1 MNKSPKK
8 APLNTPT
15 RAELKKLRRE
25 HRISLRRSD
34 DETRKIHKEGKRK
47 DFSLV
52 TVTWILNRCDRIEVL
67 GDNWR
72 TCIWIFKSRIVAEW
86 SVRFA
91 TPRLVIRGFGAYK
104 EVVDI
109 RDRRFDPDSFGR
121 SCQSLNVRARK

>member
-1 MNKSPKK
+1 MKKSPKK
-8 APLNTPT
+8 APLNTPS
-15 RAELKKLRRE
+15 RAELKQLRRE
-25 HRISLRRSD
+25 HRNYMRRRD
-34 DETRKIHKEGKRK
+34 DETRKTHREGKRK
-47 DFSLV
+47 DFSFV
-52 TVTWILNRCDRIEVL
+52 TIAWILNRCDRIEVL

-72 TCIWIFKSRIVAEW
+72 TCIWIFKSKIVAEW

-121 SCQSLNVRARK
+121 SCKSLNVRTRK